1 MLDNCYHS
9 KNKLKTDQ
17 ARASLGM
24 FLSPAVS
31 GQQKA
36 LDLAVDK
43 VVLSGLHNRG
53 WEAEGR

>member
-1 MLDNCYHS
+1 MLGNCYHS

-43 VVLSGLHNRG
+43 VVLRLHNRG
-53 WEAEGR
+53 WKAEGR